1 MPTAIPTVD
10 EQGVLSGACVG
21 CTSTVAVALP
31 KLNKLDYAYQIVKQ
45 PTTDATGIG
54 RYTWNVTDY
63 GAFSFDV
70 ILEKLPAFT
79 YGDTD
84 GNGKIQTNDAKLVLQ
99 HIVRMP
105 VTLNLDAADVDGNG
119 KIQTNDAKLILQY
132 IVKIITQFPA
142 EKAESSDS
150 WGENQTPPAIRG

>member
-1 MPTAIPTVD
+1 MEV
-10 EQGVLSGACVG
+10 V
-21 CTSTVAVALP
+21 
-31 KLNKLDYAYQIVKQ
+31 
-45 PTTDATGIG
+45 
-54 RYTWNVTDY
+54 
-63 GAFSFDV
+63 
-70 ILEKLPAFT
+70 LEKLPPFI

-142 EKAESSDS
+142 EKAESSDG
-150 WGENQTPPAIRG
+150 WGENQTPPAVRG